1 MSPAAAVL
9 PGQTIGVL
17 GGGQLG
23 RMMALAA
30 RRMGYRIVV
39 LDPNPR
45 CPTAQV
51 SDGVVVGA
59 LDDIEAAVL
68 LAKQVDVITL
78 DTEHVPAEILDELER
93 HAPVRPGAS
102 VLRTIQ
108 DRQTQKQFLDR
119 LGVPQAMWAPITS
132 ELDLR
137 ANLERFG
144 GQGIIK
150 HRRSGY
156 DGKGQLRVD
165 KLSDASAAWNWLRG
179 ADAVL
184 EEIVPFGRE
193 ISAIIARSVLGE
205 IRSFP
210 VAENVHRRHILHTTR
225 APAQI
230 APEAKQQVADI
241 ALTIAEALGHIGVL
255 AVEMFELPDGRLLV
269 NEIAPRTHN
278 SGHFTWGACATSQF
292 EQHVRA
298 ICGLRLADPRMLSG
312 SVMVNLIGDL
322 WAKGSPPWRVVLDR
336 LDAHLHLYGKA
347 APAPGRKMGHVLLLD
362 DDTDRALETAE
373 QLIQALTVS

>member
-1 MSPAAAVL
+1 MHAPIL

-59 LDDIEAAVL
+59 LDDLEAAIL
-68 LAKQVDVITL
+68 LAKQVDVVTL
-78 DTEHVPAEILDELER
+78 DTEHVPAEILDAIEQ
-93 HAPVRPGAS
+93 HAPVRPGPS

-108 DRQTQKQFLDR
+108 DRQVQKQFLDQ
-119 LGVPQAMWAPITS
+119 LGVPQAAWAPVDS
-132 ELDLR
+132 ELGLR
-137 ANLERFG
+137 ANLEAFG
-144 GQGIIK
+144 GQGILK

-165 KLSDASAAWNWLRG
+165 KISEASNAWSWLRG
-179 ADAVL
+179 TEAVI
-184 EEIVPFGRE
+184 EDIVPFTRE
-193 ISAIIARSVLGE
+193 ISAVIARSVLGE
-205 IRSFP
+205 VRAFP
-210 VAENVHRRHILHTTR
+210 IAENAHRKHILHTTR
-225 APAQI
+225 APAQLTL
-230 APEAKQQVADI
+230 EASQRVNDI
-241 ALTIAEALGHIGVL
+241 ALTIAEALHHVGVL
-255 AVEMFELPDGRLLV
+255 AVEMFELPNGELLV

-312 SVMVNLIGDL
+312 SVMVNLLGDL
-322 WAKGSPPWRVVLDR
+322 WAKGTPAWRTVIDR
-336 LDAHLHLYGKA
+336 PDAHLHLYGKV

-362 DDTDRALETAE
+362 DDTDRALEVAE
-373 QLIQALTVS
+373 QLVQSLTVS

>member
-1 MSPAAAVL
+1 MTVSAIL

-23 RMMALAA
+23 RMIALAA

-59 LDDIEAAVL
+59 LDDLEAAVL

-78 DTEHVPAEILDELER
+78 DTEHVPAEILDELEN
-93 HAPVRPGAS
+93 HAPVRPGAA

-119 LGVPQAMWAPITS
+119 LGVPQAAWAPVTS

-137 ANLERFG
+137 ASLERFG
-144 GQGIIK
+144 GQGVIK
-150 HRRSGY
+150 HRRAGY
-156 DGKGQLRVD
+156 DGKGQMRVD
-165 KLSDASAAWNWLRG
+165 KLSDASMGWAWLRG
-179 ADAVL
+179 TDAVI
-184 EEIVPFGRE
+184 EEIVPFARE
-193 ISAIIARSVLGE
+193 ISAVIARSVLGE

-210 VAENVHRRHILHTTR
+210 IAENVHRKHILHTTR
-225 APAQI
+225 APAQMST
-230 APEAKQQVADI
+230 AGAQQVADI
-241 ALTIAEALGHIGVL
+241 ALTIAEALGHVGVL
-255 AVEMFELPDGRLLV
+255 AVEMFELANGSLLV

-298 ICGLRLADPRMLSG
+298 VCGLRLADPRPLTG
-312 SVMVNLIGDL
+312 AVMVNLIGDL
-322 WAKGSPPWRVVLDR
+322 WAKGQPPWRTVLDR
-336 LDAHLHLYGKA
+336 PDAHLHLYGKA

-373 QLIQALTVS
+373 QLIQSLTPT

>member
-1 MSPAAAVL
+1 
-9 PGQTIGVL
+9 
-17 GGGQLG
+17 
-23 RMMALAA
+23 MALAA

-59 LDDIEAAVL
+59 LDDLEAAIL
-68 LAKQVDVITL
+68 LAKQVDVVTL
-78 DTEHVPAEILDELER
+78 DTEHVPAEILDAIEQ
-93 HAPVRPGAS
+93 HAPVRPGPS

-108 DRQTQKQFLDR
+108 DRQVQKQFLDQ
-119 LGVPQAMWAPITS
+119 LGVPQAAWAPVDS
-132 ELDLR
+132 ELGLR
-137 ANLERFG
+137 ANLEAFG
-144 GQGIIK
+144 GQGILK

-165 KLSDASAAWNWLRG
+165 KISEASNAWSWLRG
-179 ADAVL
+179 TEAVI
-184 EEIVPFGRE
+184 EDIVPFTRE
-193 ISAIIARSVLGE
+193 ISAVIARSVLGE
-205 IRSFP
+205 VRAFP
-210 VAENVHRRHILHTTR
+210 IAENAHRKHILHTTR
-225 APAQI
+225 APAQLTL
-230 APEAKQQVADI
+230 EASQRVNDI
-241 ALTIAEALGHIGVL
+241 ALTIAEALHHVGVL
-255 AVEMFELPDGRLLV
+255 AVEMFELPNGELLV

-312 SVMVNLIGDL
+312 SVMVNLLGDL
-322 WAKGSPPWRVVLDR
+322 WAKGTPAWRTVIDR
-336 LDAHLHLYGKA
+336 PDAHLHLYGKV

-362 DDTDRALETAE
+362 DDTDRALEVAE
-373 QLIQALTVS
+373 QLIQSLTVS